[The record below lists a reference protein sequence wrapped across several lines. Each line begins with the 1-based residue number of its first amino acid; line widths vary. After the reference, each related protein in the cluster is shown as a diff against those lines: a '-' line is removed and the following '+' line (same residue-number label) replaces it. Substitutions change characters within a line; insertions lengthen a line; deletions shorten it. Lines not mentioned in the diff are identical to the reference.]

1 MIQKASSIA
10 QATIETYKGAN
21 AIFASAAA
29 NPSSI
34 LFPAQPFIAAGLAIG
49 SGIANV
55 AKIASQ
61 KFEGGGTPSS
71 SGDTGSVPNLT
82 GASASSFTANTNA
95 QTTNLS
101 TLGQGAQPGVNLS
114 QVVVLESDITG
125 TQNKVK
131 LQEAKTSF

>member
-1 MIQKASSIA
+1 MLAVNDDALAPVKLGTDPVSP
-10 QATIETYKGAN
+10 
-21 AIFASAAA
+21 SA
-29 NPSSI
+29 
-34 LFPAQPFIAAGLAIG
+34 
-49 SGIANV
+49 
-55 AKIASQ
+55 
-61 KFEGGGTPSS
+61 

-95 QTTNLS
+95 QTTDLT
-101 TLGQGAQPGVNLS
+101 TLGQGAQPNVQLS

>member
-1 MIQKASSIA
+1 M
-10 QATIETYKGAN
+10 
-21 AIFASAAA
+21 AIS
-29 NPSSI
+29 
-34 LFPAQPFIAAGLAIG
+34 
-49 SGIANV
+49 SGIVNV

-61 KFEGGGTPSS
+61 KFEGGGTPSA